1 MLSEGPR
8 TPLAA
13 QAFGA
18 RDCHPPPHP
27 PINLT
32 LLRQQ
37 SKEER
42 GCISQ
47 ALSNQLIGGASF
59 SREKEKPRENLRHVN
74 SSAEEDSMA
83 VSCSKSL
90 KKFPLVS

>member
-18 RDCHPPPHP
+18 RD
-27 PINLT
+27 LT

-37 SKEER
+37 SREER
-42 GCISQ
+42 RCISQ

-59 SREKEKPRENLRHVN
+59 SRVREKTRENLRHVN

-83 VSCSKSL
+83 VSCCKSL
-90 KKFPLVS
+90 KKFHLVSWS

>member
-18 RDCHPPPHP
+18 RDPPP

-37 SKEER
+37 
-42 GCISQ
+42 
-47 ALSNQLIGGASF
+47 
-59 SREKEKPRENLRHVN
+59 
-74 SSAEEDSMA
+74 
-83 VSCSKSL
+83 
-90 KKFPLVS
+90 